1 MWLEGFFLRETTM
14 QIGNLTLSGNIFL
27 APMAGVTDLPFRLLC
42 KEQGASLVYTE
53 MISAKAMHYNDA
65 DTIKLTET
73 HPDERPVAVQIFGS
87 EPEIMAEAASR
98 LSARED
104 IALIDINMGCPAPKI
119 VKNGEGSSL
128 MRKPELVRQIVRE
141 VVKASTKPVTVKI
154 RKGWDENS
162 VNAVEIAAICEEE
175 GAQAVAVHGRT
186 KEQYYSGKVDI
197 NIIKEVKK
205 ALTIPVIG
213 NGDIKSPEDAKKML
227 DISGCNAIMIARGAQ
242 GNPWIFKNIGDYL
255 GKGVYNYKLDNTLI
269 LETILRHCSLM
280 EKTKGEKTAVLEMRK
295 HIGWYLHGFYDSAKL
310 RANIFKTQ
318 NKNEIINLLK
328 KALI

>member
-1 MWLEGFFLRETTM
+1 M
-14 QIGNLTLSGNIFL
+14 QIGDLTLSGNIFL
-27 APMAGVTDLPFRLLC
+27 APMAGVTDLAFRLLC

-65 DTIKLTET
+65 NTIKLTET
-73 HPDERPVAVQIFGS
+73 HTDERPVGVQIFGS

-98 LSARED
+98 LSERED

-119 VKNGEGSSL
+119 VKNGEGAAL
-128 MRKPELVRQIVRE
+128 MKKPGLVRKIVRE
-141 VVKASTKPVTVKI
+141 VVKASGKPVTVKI

-162 VNAVEIAAICEEE
+162 VNAVAIAEICEEE
-175 GAQAVAVHGRT
+175 GAKAITVHGRT
-186 KEQYYSGKVDI
+186 KEQYYSGNADF

-205 ALTIPVIG
+205 AVSIPVIG
-213 NGDIKSPEDAKKML
+213 NGDIKTPEDAKKVL
-227 DISGCNAIMIARGAQ
+227 DISGCNAIMVARGAQ

-255 GKGVYNYKLDNTLI
+255 EKGVYNYKPDNKLI
-269 LETILRHCSLM
+269 LETILRHGSLM
-280 EKTKGEKTAVLEMRK
+280 EETKGEKTAVLEMRK
-295 HIGWYLHGFYDSAKL
+295 HISWYLHGFYDSAKL

-318 NKNEIINLLK
+318 NKNEIINILK